1 MPALDIVNKIDAQ
14 TLDNVV
20 NVVKKEIT
28 TRYDFRDS
36 KTEINLDKKNNL
48 LNILTENEMRIEAI
62 EDVLRSRMIKQKLD
76 PLCLDFAKQRYASGY
91 MMKKELKIKE
101 GIDKENAKK
110 IIKLIKDSKL
120 KVEAQ
125 QMDEQV
131 RVTGKKIDD
140 LQAVM
145 SIIRS
150 AELEIP
156 VQFTNF
162 K

>member
-20 NVVKKEIT
+20 NVVKKEIVA
-28 TRYDFRDS
+28 RYDFRDS
-36 KTEINLDKKNNL
+36 KTEIDLDKKNNII
-48 LNILTENEMRIEAI
+48 NILTENEMRIEAI

-76 PLCLDFAKQRYASGY
+76 PLCLDFAKQRYASGS

-110 IIKLIKDSKL
+110 IIKIIKDSKL
-120 KVEAQ
+120 KVEVQ

-145 SIIRS
+145 SVIRS

>member
-20 NVVKKEIT
+20 NVVKKEIA
-28 TRYDFRDS
+28 TRYDFRNS
-36 KTEINLDKKNNL
+36 KTEIDLDKKNNII
-48 LNILTENEMRIEAI
+48 NILTENEMRIEAI

-76 PLCLDFAKQRYASGY
+76 PLCLDFAKQRYASGS

-145 SIIRS
+145 SVIRT

>member
-76 PLCLDFAKQRYASGY
+76 PLCLDFAKQRYASGS

>member
-20 NVVKKEIT
+20 NVVKKEIA
-28 TRYDFRDS
+28 TRYDFRNS
-36 KTEINLDKKNNL
+36 KTEIDLDKKNNII
-48 LNILTENEMRIEAI
+48 NILTENEMRIEAI

-76 PLCLDFAKQRYASGY
+76 PLCLDFAKQRYASGS

-145 SIIRS
+145 SLIRT

>member
-20 NVVKKEIT
+20 NVVKKEIA
-28 TRYDFRDS
+28 TRYDFRNS
-36 KTEINLDKKNNL
+36 KTEIDLDKKNNII
-48 LNILTENEMRIEAI
+48 NILTENEMRIEAI

-76 PLCLDFAKQRYASGY
+76 PLCLDFAKQRYASGS

-145 SIIRS
+145 SVIRS

>member
-1 MPALDIVNKIDAQ
+1 L
-14 TLDNVV
+14 
-20 NVVKKEIT
+20 
-28 TRYDFRDS
+28 
-36 KTEINLDKKNNL
+36 
-48 LNILTENEMRIEAI
+48 
-62 EDVLRSRMIKQKLD
+62 
-76 PLCLDFAKQRYASGY
+76 
-91 MMKKELKIKE
+91 KKELKIKE

>member
-1 MPALDIVNKIDAQ
+1 
-14 TLDNVV
+14 
-20 NVVKKEIT
+20 
-28 TRYDFRDS
+28 
-36 KTEINLDKKNNL
+36 
-48 LNILTENEMRIEAI
+48 
-62 EDVLRSRMIKQKLD
+62 
-76 PLCLDFAKQRYASGY
+76 
-91 MMKKELKIKE
+91 MKKELKIKE